1 MAAYQIA
8 ICEITNPKPEMKEYA
23 AKSGEIVASLGGEYI
38 VRGPAADVKEGEFL
52 KGKVILI
59 TRFPTMEQL
68 QSFWDS
74 EEYKAVKGMRD
85 GTGIYDIAIFE
96 GVD

>member
-23 AKSGEIVASLGGEYI
+23 AASGKIVASMGGEYV
-38 VRGPAADVKEGEFL
+38 VRGPAAAVKEGEFL
-52 KGKVILI
+52 KGKVVLI
-59 TRFPTMEQL
+59 TKFPSMEQL
-68 QSFWDS
+68 EAFWAS
-74 EEYKAVKGMRD
+74 EEYAAVKPMRD

-96 GVD
+96 GA